1 MLTTSQTTL
10 EFRELKQ
17 EDRQWAAPLLE
28 RSGGNGCEYS
38 FTTLFMWRKFY
49 HNRIALQDG
58 VLYICSGESYLPPV
72 GGDMREG
79 IERLWNHARGEGR
92 PFVLYGADAALAA
105 QIEQWYPGKLSIEP
119 SPGDFDYLYNSGD
132 LAELPGKKYH
142 SKRNH
147 IAAFSRAYAWTYE
160 PLDDG
165 NTEDV
170 IELSREWCRQKG
182 NCEDRGLKSE
192 RCAIRE
198 ALGFRRE
205 LGIVGGLIRV
215 DGKAIAFTF
224 GSPINR
230 ETFDV
235 HVEKA
240 LPDYGTAYTVINREF
255 VSRELRDYRYINREN
270 DLGLDGLRR
279 AKQSYH
285 PAILLEKYVC
295 REK

>member
-132 LAELPGKKYH
+132 LAELPGKSITPSATISRRSAGH
-142 SKRNH
+142 MPGPMNRWTMGTRRMSSSCPGNG
-147 IAAFSRAYAWTYE
+147 AAKKATVK
-160 PLDDG
+160 
-165 NTEDV
+165 TE
-170 IELSREWCRQKG
+170 G
-182 NCEDRGLKSE
+182 
-192 RCAIRE
+192 
-198 ALGFRRE
+198 
-205 LGIVGGLIRV
+205 
-215 DGKAIAFTF
+215 
-224 GSPINR
+224 
-230 ETFDV
+230 
-235 HVEKA
+235 
-240 LPDYGTAYTVINREF
+240 
-255 VSRELRDYRYINREN
+255 
-270 DLGLDGLRR
+270 
-279 AKQSYH
+279 
-285 PAILLEKYVC
+285 
-295 REK
+295 